1 MLKQTGPELC
11 LCGLKLEDRNVTT
24 LKDLVEALDLRPLTP
39 SPEDDAEV
47 THGYASDLL
56 SDVLAHAPEGGVLVT
71 LQVHLN
77 VIAVASHAGLQ
88 AVIFS
93 CGRMPDDDILQRAA
107 AEGLALFGSKA
118 DTFELVGR
126 LYELGLRG
134 TPA

>member
-1 MLKQTGPELC
+1 MRLRALA
-11 LCGLKLEDRNVTT
+11 
-24 LKDLVEALDLRPLTP
+24 EALGLQELTP
-39 SPEDDAEV
+39 PTDGAGDI

-77 VIAVASHAGLQ
+77 VIAVASHAGLR

-93 CGRMPDDDILQRAA
+93 CGRMPDDDILERAA
-107 AEGLALFGSKA
+107 GEGLTLFSSEA

-134 TPA
+134 CPA